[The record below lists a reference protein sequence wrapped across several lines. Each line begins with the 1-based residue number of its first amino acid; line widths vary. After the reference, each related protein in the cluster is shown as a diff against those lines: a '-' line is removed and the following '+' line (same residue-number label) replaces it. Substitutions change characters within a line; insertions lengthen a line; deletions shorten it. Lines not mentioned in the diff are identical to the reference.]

1 MIPLLLVNLL
11 LASWHPGD
19 SATKISFWDSN
30 PRCGANCMN
39 EVPSEQWF
47 KDAAAIPIQW
57 IRLAYDKWDTEER
70 DFLLGDASDYRGLVA
85 EDLDKLREVLNWA
98 EKYGL
103 KVVLAPLSLPGCRWT
118 QNNGFKPDMRIW
130 EDFTFQQQAI
140 RFWTDLASELKG
152 FSCIVA
158 YDILNEPCPE
168 WHTGIE
174 EQTAPGEAD
183 RFIAWYRKF
192 KDTPRDL
199 LLFYEHMIHAIRT
212 TDPETPIM
220 VESGFY
226 AQPPAYAGWPVSLG
240 DSLLLYS
247 FHMYEPYEF
256 TSVNNDRNGGKFVYP
271 GKIRFGSDEI
281 DWNREVMELYLKPF
295 LDWMNHQSIP
305 ANRVVA
311 SEFGCVRKNK
321 GADRY
326 LDDLLSILENRKF
339 HWAFYAYREDGWDG
353 YDYELG
359 TGDLGW
365 EYWKAVER
373 GEMLVLPRRNNALFD
388 VILKRLAGNQTK

>member
-1 MIPLLLVNLL
+1 
-11 LASWHPGD
+11 
-19 SATKISFWDSN
+19 
-30 PRCGANCMN
+30 MN
-39 EVPSEQWF
+39 EVPTEEWF
-47 KDAAAIPIQW
+47 RDAAAMHIQW
-57 IRLAYDKWDTEER
+57 IRLAYDKWDTKER

-85 EDLDKLREVLNWA
+85 EDLDKLRVVLNWA
-98 EKYGL
+98 GKYGL

-130 EDFTFQQQAI
+130 ENFAFQQQAI
-140 RFWTDLASELKG
+140 RFWTDLASELKD

-168 WHTGIE
+168 WHTGLE
-174 EQTAPGEAD
+174 EQTVPGEAD
-183 RFIAWYRKF
+183 RFFVWYRKF

-199 LLFYEHMIHAIRT
+199 PFFYERMIRAIRRV
-212 TDPETPIM
+212 DSETPVM

-226 AQPPAYAGWPVSLG
+226 AQPPAYAGWPVSLS

-256 TSVNNDRNGGKFVYP
+256 TSVNNFRNGGKFEYP
-271 GKIRFGSDEI
+271 GKIRFGTGEI
-281 DWNREVMELYLKPF
+281 SWNREVMELYLKPF
-295 LDWMNHQSIP
+295 LDWINNRSIP

-311 SEFGCVRKNK
+311 SEFGCVRRNK

-326 LDDLLSILENRKF
+326 LEDLLSFLEDRKF

-353 YDYELG
+353 YDYEMG

-365 EYWKAVER
+365 EYWKALER
-373 GEMLVLPRRNNALFD
+373 GEKPALPRRNNALFD
-388 VILKRLAGNQTK
+388 VIMKRLAENQPE